1 MTTQQTSVVFN
12 PPKGTPRI
20 RPHLIYD
27 DPGRAIEW
35 LTRTFGFRER
45 IAARHTTPEGI
56 IQRTQMEVEDSLI
69 TLGLPSIHGGSP
81 SQDVSTMLYVY
92 IDNVDEHVRKS
103 IAAGANIVIELDDR
117 PWGDRSYQVADVEG
131 HQWTFAQH
139 IEEVPLS
146 EAISR

>member
-1 MTTQQTSVVFN
+1 MTTQLTPAVFN

-27 DPGRAIEW
+27 DLGRAIEW

-45 IAARHTTPEGI
+45 RAARQTSRDGI
-56 IQRTQMEVEDSLI
+56 IERTQMEVEDSLI

-81 SQDVSTMLYVY
+81 SQGVSTMLYVY
-92 IDNVDEHVRKS
+92 VDNVDEHFRKS
-103 IAAGANIVIELDDR
+103 KAAGANIVIELDDR

-131 HQWTFAQH
+131 HLWAFAQR
-139 IEEVPLS
+139 IEDV
-146 EAISR
+146 EATLR